1 MATSKSLQYARQYL
15 DKQNIKIIN
24 SNPVGTIIRLTYLN
38 DNGVLIPFETIV
50 TSNER
55 SEKMVKTKA
64 IRFNENQLIDLTDE
78 TDDGFVSD

>member
-24 SNPVGTIIRLTYLN
+24 SNPVGTIVRLTYLT
-38 DNGVLIPFETIV
+38 DNGILIPFETII

-55 SEKMVKTKA
+55 SEKMVKTNA

>member
-24 SNPVGTIIRLTYLN
+24 SNPVGTIVRLTYLN
-38 DNGVLIPFETIV
+38 DNGILIPFETII

-55 SEKMVKTKA
+55 SEKMVKTNA